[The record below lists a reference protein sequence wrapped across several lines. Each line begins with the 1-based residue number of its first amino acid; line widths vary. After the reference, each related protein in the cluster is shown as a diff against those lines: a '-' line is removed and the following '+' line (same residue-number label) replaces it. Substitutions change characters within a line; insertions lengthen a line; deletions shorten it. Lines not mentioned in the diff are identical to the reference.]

1 MLSVAPDQGPRE
13 SIWMEDKGS
22 SKGACESS
30 IFSRGHFYILYIVPR
45 VRRRFILK
53 IIITR
58 KDSKSKD
65 IQFPGLS
72 KGHKG
77 GFMFAAVLNTGY

>member
-1 MLSVAPDQGPRE
+1 
-13 SIWMEDKGS
+13 MEDKGS
-22 SKGACESS
+22 SKGENS
-30 IFSRGHFYILYIVPR
+30 ISSRGHFYILYIAPC
-45 VRRRFILK
+45 VRRHFILK

-72 KGHKG
+72 NGHKG
-77 GFMFAAVLNTGY
+77 GFMFAAVLNTGYWASSEPLSPRSA

>member
-1 MLSVAPDQGPRE
+1 MTPDQGPRE

-30 IFSRGHFYILYIVPR
+30 ISSRGHFYILYIAPC
-45 VRRRFILK
+45 VRKHFILK

-72 KGHKG
+72 NGHQG
-77 GFMFAAVLNTGY
+77 GSMFAAVLNTGY